1 MVFRL
6 VKGGDPAWLTLPPAL
21 GPTWVSPVLPGSAI
35 SKSKSRRPREYFS
48 SVGSFVIQFG
58 TFSPII
64 SISRLWL
71 RALSLRDAIDPLDA
85 FLSRIPYSPP
95 LMPAEPILILL
106 ILGGFAGLILLS
118 ISWRMRRSVELIEQW
133 AVDNGFELVDAR
145 PRNFLRGPFFLR
157 STEGQS
163 VYYLT
168 IRDRSGI
175 TRSGWARCGGWWL
188 GLISDSVKV
197 RWDE

>member
-1 MVFRL
+1 
-6 VKGGDPAWLTLPPAL
+6 
-21 GPTWVSPVLPGSAI
+21 
-35 SKSKSRRPREYFS
+35 
-48 SVGSFVIQFG
+48 
-58 TFSPII
+58 
-64 SISRLWL
+64 
-71 RALSLRDAIDPLDA
+71 
-85 FLSRIPYSPP
+85 
-95 LMPAEPILILL
+95 
-106 ILGGFAGLILLS
+106 
-118 ISWRMRRSVELIEQW
+118 MRRSVELIEQW